1 LSETLQYIFSGITVG
16 GIYAIVAIG
25 FNVIYSTTGVLN
37 LAQGEF
43 VMLGGMTAVSLMH
56 FMPLPVAIVAA
67 VVIVTICGCV
77 LELLFFR
84 HLRSHSILHLIVI
97 TIGLSIVIQ
106 EVALHIW
113 DEKVRSL
120 PYFTGDEC
128 SSIKFMGAAISP
140 QVLWVLGVVT
150 VVVVFLQ
157 IFLKYTL
164 IGKAMRACSSNPD
177 AAMLAGINIRNMRT
191 FAFGV
196 SAALGAIAGCVISPI
211 SMTQYDMGA
220 SLTIKGFAAAILGG
234 LGNPMAAVA
243 GGLLV
248 GLIEAFSVKSG
259 LPSAYKDAAAFAILL
274 LVLFARPNGLFGSRS
289 GNGVREC

>member
-1 LSETLQYIFSGITVG
+1 
-16 GIYAIVAIG
+16 
-25 FNVIYSTTGVLN
+25 
-37 LAQGEF
+37 
-43 VMLGGMTAVSLMH
+43 
-56 FMPLPVAIVAA
+56 
-67 VVIVTICGCV
+67 
-77 LELLFFR
+77 
-84 HLRSHSILHLIVI
+84 
-97 TIGLSIVIQ
+97 
-106 EVALHIW
+106 
-113 DEKVRSL
+113 
-120 PYFTGDEC
+120 
-128 SSIKFMGAAISP
+128 MGAAISP

-274 LVLFARPNGLFGSRS
+274 LVLFARPNGLFGAKS
-289 GNGVREC
+289 GTGVREC